1 MKPFLKFAEAI
12 DWLTHKFYLIAAVAA
27 LAASLISAGN
37 AAIRWMFDSSSNARL
52 EIQWYMFA
60 VCVMFG
66 AAFVLKV
73 NEHVRVDV
81 IYGKLKGR
89 GSVYVD
95 IFGLLVFL
103 LPMAIFM
110 VYLSAPL
117 AMKSFTTQE
126 MSSQAGGLIRWPFF
140 WMVPI
145 GFSLLALQGISE
157 VIKRIG
163 FLTGQYDMNLTYE
176 KPLQ

>member
-1 MKPFLKFAEAI
+1 MKPFLQFAQAI

-52 EIQWYMFA
+52 EIQWYLFA
-60 VCVMFG
+60 ACVMFG

-103 LPMAIFM
+103 LPMSMFM
-110 VYLSAPL
+110 IYLSTPL
-117 AMKSFTTQE
+117 AIKAFVTHE

-145 GFSLLALQGISE
+145 GFGLLSLQGVSE